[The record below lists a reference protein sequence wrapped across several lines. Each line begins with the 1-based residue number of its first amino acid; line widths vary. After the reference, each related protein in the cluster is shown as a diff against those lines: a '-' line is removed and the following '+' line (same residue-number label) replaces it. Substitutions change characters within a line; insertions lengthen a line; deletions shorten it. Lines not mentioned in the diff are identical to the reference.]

1 MGKAQ
6 KSFADKAKKMGS
18 TQIET
23 RQVRVIRSVKD
34 PKTGVVKFFDRME
47 TVVDKGQLDQ
57 HLSELVQ
64 AES

>member
-1 MGKAQ
+1 
-6 KSFADKAKKMGS
+6 MGS
-18 TQIET
+18 TQTET